1 MAKSL
6 WAKSLFAKSLFA
18 TIQLLSFSAA
28 LFLGVSACQKNHFI
42 VSTAVA
48 YDSLNSSKSEKKAI
62 SDSIGQYKQKV
73 DAEMNA
79 VIGTAAQALTK
90 QQPESDLGNFVA
102 DAVHAQAE
110 LYSKTTADLTVLNHG
125 GLRVD
130 GLPKGDWT
138 RGNIFE
144 LLPFDNMVVIVEIK
158 GAQVNQL
165 LAHIVKKEGW
175 PVSRHL
181 RMEIS
186 AGAVKSATINGQVI
200 DEAKTY
206 KVVTNDYLANGGDN
220 CLFFAGQTQIETG
233 VFIRDAVIEYIQA
246 KTAKKEAIEAKVE
259 GRLRRLD

>member
-1 MAKSL
+1 M
-6 WAKSLFAKSLFA
+6 AKSLFA

-28 LFLGVSACQKNHFI
+28 LSLGVSACQKNHFV
-42 VSTAVA
+42 VSTVAA
-48 YDSLNSSKSEKKAI
+48 YDSLNINKSEKKAI
-62 SDSIGQYKQKV
+62 SDSISSYKQKV

-79 VIGTAAQALTK
+79 VIGVATQALSK

-110 LYSKTTADLTVLNHG
+110 LYSKKTADLTVVNYG

-130 GLPKGDWT
+130 GLPKGNWT

-158 GAQVNQL
+158 GVQVKEL

-175 PVSRHL
+175 PVSQHL
-181 RMEIS
+181 RMEMS
-186 AGAVKSATINGQVI
+186 GGAVKLATINGENI
-200 DEAKTY
+200 DDNKSY
-206 KVVTNDYLANGGDN
+206 KIATNDYLANGGDN
-220 CLFFAGQTQIETG
+220 CTFFAGQPQIETG

-246 KTAKKEAIEAKVE
+246 KTAKKEVIGAKVE
-259 GRLRRLD
+259 GRIRRLD